1 MTNIQAL
8 KDRREQKKIEK
19 ETLERELIPHATA
32 LDDYE
37 VLQSLEED
45 LRYTITDK
53 KRQVG
58 YRERDIETLDQQIY
72 RRETLANSHSL
83 MAGYIEAITTWK
95 ADEEELNQKR
105 NSISTRLEQVSQQA
119 HKDMAKARQAET
131 EAATAYAQAVA
142 WGDVEGEKK
151 ANDDAQK
158 AAKHLTSA
166 AEHHRRQQLIITALE
181 QEIVTIDRY
190 IEEAQ
195 QTRTGIENQAS
206 RLANIVLEEQWN
218 AAALALLEVGGK
230 LWAARRLIYRDPVA
244 MLTLNI
250 PEQGENYGPWGWSD
264 LSERSHQHSFED
276 VLAM

>member
-8 KDRREQKKIEK
+8 KDRREQKILEK
-19 ETLERELIPHATA
+19 KTLERELTPYSTA

-58 YRERDIETLDQQIY
+58 YRERDIETLDQQIH
-72 RRETLANSHSL
+72 RRETLANHQSL

-105 NSISTRLEQVSQQA
+105 NSINTRLEQVRQQA
-119 HKDMAKARQAET
+119 HEDMAKARQAET

-158 AAKHLTSA
+158 AAKHLTCA

-190 IEEAQ
+190 IAEAQ
-195 QTRTGIENQAS
+195 KTRAGIENQAS
-206 RLANIVLEEQWN
+206 HLANTVLEEKWN
-218 AAALALLEVGGK
+218 AAATALIEVGGK
-230 LWAARRLIYRDPVA
+230 LWAARRLINRDPIA
-244 MLTLNI
+244 LTNLNI

-264 LSERSHQHSFED
+264 LSERSYQHSFED